1 METVTSNGES
11 AKARRRE
18 SAKAEGRKQKA
29 ESRRHNEK
37 RHCER
42 SEAIQKHYFNT
53 ENTKKPQSYT
63 EKFSYS
69 SRHCEECNDEAIQS
83 RRRESTKARMHEGA
97 KARRH
102 EGAKAEGRRQNNSI
116 NQLFSYSVTQLF
128 SYSLLRSS
136 FKRSYGLKILHLKVL
151 CLTILCLSVSFASA
165 QTPISYT
172 YDASGNRTHRT
183 IVMKSPEMTPPP
195 QDSTENVIDD
205 EEEPFAYTEGVE
217 NEDETLQE
225 TNNNKKTQQEVY
237 TDALSETLITIYP
250 NPTRG
255 LLTVKFT
262 NMPQDAVSNITLFD
276 MQGKIITQQQSLSDE
291 NRLDISAQP
300 VGTYIMQIAV
310 GDEKTSWKIVKQ

>member
-11 AKARRRE
+11 AKARRHE

-128 SYSLLRSS
+128 SYSLLRS
-136 FKRSYGLKILHLKVL
+136 YCLKVL
-151 CLTILCLSVSFASA
+151 CLSVLCLTVSFASA
-165 QTPISYT
+165 QTSISYT

-205 EEEPFAYTEGVE
+205 EEDPFAIVQDTE
-217 NEDETLQE
+217 NEDETLHE

-276 MQGKIITQQQSLSDE
+276 MQGKIIKQQRSLSDE

-300 VGTYIMQIAV
+300 TGTYIMQISV
-310 GDEKTSWKIVKQ
+310 GDEVVSWKIVKQ